1 MCHTSLRFF
10 HFSSIF
16 LLFLMLHNHCYSGL
30 KFKKSVS
37 DILNLLSVTSGEFLL
52 CFSTLKFMFDYLIVS
67 ISLMRYSFCSLL
79 VHYLIILCFE
89 HIYKRCFEVFV
100 CLIQHHTQMF
110 RVIPVGPLIVCEKS
124 IFLCTVK
131 NYWKTGPCEQ

>member
-16 LLFLMLHNHCYSGL
+16 LLFLMLHNYCYSGL

-110 RVIPVGPLIVCEKS
+110 RVIPLIVCEKS